1 VVNEKSLVNQ
11 SEQNFRAVFESAPDA
26 MVIVNKDGDIVI
38 VNLQTEKLFGYQREE
53 ILGQKMEMLMPQR
66 YRDKHPGHRTG
77 FFADPHVRSM
87 GSGLELYALR
97 KDGTEIPV
105 EISLSLLETE
115 EGMLALSTIRDVTHL
130 RKLTASNA
138 ELEQRNKELQL
149 FAESSAQKQASQYA
163 RSLIEASVDPLV
175 TISADGKI
183 TDVNE
188 ATIKV
193 TGVDRDE
200 LIGTDFSD
208 YFVER
213 DKSKQ
218 GYQQVFA
225 EGFVKDF
232 PLTIRHR
239 DGHLTDVLYNASVY
253 KDVNNNVLG
262 VFAAARDITA
272 QKQAS
277 QYARSLIE
285 ASVDPLVTISADGKI
300 TDVNEATIKVTGVD
314 RDELIGTDFSDYFV
328 ERDKSKQGYQH
339 VFAEGFVKDFP
350 LTIRHRDGHLTDV
363 LYNASVYKDV
373 NNNVLGV
380 FAAARDITAQKQA
393 VEELIRSE
401 KAFGLLIDNIK
412 DYAIFKLD
420 SEGHVMTWNEGA
432 RRSKGYSA
440 EEIIGKHFS
449 IFYPSEVR
457 DSGHP
462 QKELQI
468 ATKEGRYEEE
478 GWRIRKDGSA
488 FWESVVISAVQ
499 DTQGNHIGF
508 VEVTRDLSDRK
519 ETEEEKRRVRELNT
533 LNTDLHAEIEQRM
546 KTEKA
551 LKETA
556 LRLASSNTDLQQFAY
571 VASHDLQEPLRAVAG
586 FLTLIASKQKG
597 NLDPETEGWINHAVE
612 GALRMRAL
620 INDLLTYA
628 RVESRSMAL
637 EETDCNKS
645 LAQAKKDLAVVL
657 EETGGQITAGK
668 LPTVLGEGGQLTQ
681 LFQNLIGNALKF
693 KSTNIPVVSIE
704 ANQKDG
710 DWVFAVKDNGIG
722 FGQEHAQRIFVI
734 FQRLQGREDY
744 KGTGIGLALCK
755 KIVERHGGHIWA
767 ESTKGKGSSFFF
779 TIPVMQG
786 DSNDRS

>member
-1 VVNEKSLVNQ
+1 MVNEKSLVNQ

-149 FAESSAQKQASQYA
+149 FA
-163 RSLIEASVDPLV
+163 
-175 TISADGKI
+175 
-183 TDVNE
+183 
-188 ATIKV
+188 
-193 TGVDRDE
+193 
-200 LIGTDFSD
+200 
-208 YFVER
+208 
-213 DKSKQ
+213 
-218 GYQQVFA
+218 
-225 EGFVKDF
+225 
-232 PLTIRHR
+232 
-239 DGHLTDVLYNASVY
+239 
-253 KDVNNNVLG
+253 
-262 VFAAARDITA
+262 DITA

-328 ERDKSKQGYQH
+328 ERDKSKQGYQQ